1 MPINGEA
8 ARSARLPNRPVAESN
23 DQYCVGGVLDVG
35 LAVDERLR
43 QGTLRDH
50 HQEPDHHRS
59 GHEDADLVRAEEPA
73 QHERLNNGGGLSD
86 HQADRG
92 HRRSA
97 LEHTAQAR
105 PRCRSRLAFQR
116 CACARPLRPAGGLP
130 AELT

>member
-35 LAVDERLR
+35 LAVDQRLR

-59 GHEDADLVRAEEPA
+59 GREDADLVGAEKPA
-73 QHERLNNGGGLSD
+73 QHKRLNNGGGLSD
-86 HQADRG
+86 HQADGG

-105 PRCRSRLAFQR
+105 RGVGHSSPSRGARAPARSSRLGASPR
-116 CACARPLRPAGGLP
+116 S
-130 AELT
+130 